1 MTIIEFDFGKTWT
14 LPLFE
19 PLPLAQ
25 WLQFGKK
32 TLEKSSTI
40 SRIISQSEQ
49 LYWNITLWLI
59 ITKNNNKN
67 QNEKPFNKTEV
78 CTMLLNISLWSKRLC
93 EKNQSSKQKKKNWG
107 NFNQKSTQ
115 INMAPKKNT
124 LPYKNRFLR
133 IFSFSNY
140 GHQTIRVKFSKWAF
154 SCRPNT
160 LHWIHKM
167 QVNRLNFMQ

>member
-40 SRIISQSEQ
+40 SRIISQSEY

-67 QNEKPFNKTEV
+67 QNEEPFNKTEV
-78 CTMLLNISLWSKRLC
+78 CTMLLNICLWSKRLC
-93 EKNQSSKQKKKNWG
+93 EKNQSSKQKKTKKKLEEISIKKVH
-107 NFNQKSTQ
+107 KS
-115 INMAPKKNT
+115 IW
-124 LPYKNRFLR
+124 LR
-133 IFSFSNY
+133 KRTHYLTRIYFCVYSVSVITVTKLFVLSLANE
-140 GHQTIRVKFSKWAF
+140 HFRVVQTHYTEFIKCKL
-154 SCRPNT
+154 T
-160 LHWIHKM
+160 G
-167 QVNRLNFMQ
+167 